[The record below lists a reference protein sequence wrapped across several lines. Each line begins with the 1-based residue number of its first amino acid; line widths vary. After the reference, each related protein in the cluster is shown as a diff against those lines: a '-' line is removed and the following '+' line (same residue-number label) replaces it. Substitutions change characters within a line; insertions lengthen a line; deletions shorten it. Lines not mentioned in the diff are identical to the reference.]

1 MCILKKKTSVI
12 AQIFG
17 KLLTLENVVTWM
29 PESSRCRTPFVN
41 HRVHGCQTLKNSAW
55 LHFCRNFTL
64 IQKKIHWENIFA
76 IEIWDLKALLVT
88 RWLPITWI
96 HLIIEISYTNT
107 FKRHSL
113 QNQKCFLNVFL
124 HLWNVNKILRML
136 KKNSSFIAKIFWN
149 LLMWK
154 VSLFECQKV
163 PVSEHPSWINVFTA
177 PKHWWTLHGG
187 TFFLILH

>member
-55 LHFCRNFTL
+55 LQFCRNFTL

-96 HLIIEISYTNT
+96 HLIIEISYRTT
-107 FKRHSL
+107 FKDHYL
-113 QNQKCFLNVFL
+113 GNEKHFLNVLL
-124 HLWNVNKILRML
+124 HFRKLH
-136 KKNSSFIAKIFWN
+136 KIFSIF
-149 LLMWK
+149 K
-154 VSLFECQKV
+154 EKACF
-163 PVSEHPSWINVFTA
+163 IT
-177 PKHWWTLHGG
+177 
-187 TFFLILH
+187 